1 MLHVVCYGNA
11 NKVITAPITMSLA
24 EHCRRQCD
32 IGTVVAI
39 SIHCDVKISLHVV
52 VVLILLVLHQ
62 LITMPSKLDTVLVLL

>member
-32 IGTVVAI
+32 IGTVV
-39 SIHCDVKISLHVV
+39 
-52 VVLILLVLHQ
+52 
-62 LITMPSKLDTVLVLL
+62 VLLLIDTSTIHTIV